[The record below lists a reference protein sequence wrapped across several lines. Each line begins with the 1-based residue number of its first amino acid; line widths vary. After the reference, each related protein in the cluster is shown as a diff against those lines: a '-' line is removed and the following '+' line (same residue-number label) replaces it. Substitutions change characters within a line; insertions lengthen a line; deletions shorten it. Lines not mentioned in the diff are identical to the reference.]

1 MIDND
6 VTYDLNSRRGHL
18 TYLRYIGCTFII
30 VIDRVDG
37 GKGEYGEGG
46 RLFWVVGK
54 SPSGSLS
61 MMKGNALTFMMIPR
75 SMIGHLF
82 VTHRS
87 NNTE

>member
-1 MIDND
+1 MNALGQVIDNN
-6 VTYDLNSRRGHL
+6 VSYDLKIEERGHI
-18 TYLRYIGCTFII
+18 TYVRYIGIGRTFII
-30 VIDRVDG
+30 VIDRGGWRDG
-37 GKGEYGEGG
+37 GICGG
-46 RLFWVVGK
+46 LFWVVGK

-61 MMKGNALTFMMIPR
+61 MMIPR

>member
-1 MIDND
+1 VIDND
-6 VTYDLNSRRGHL
+6 VTYDLNIEERAHL

-30 VIDRVDG
+30 IIDRVDG
-37 GKGEYGEGG
+37 GKGEYGGG
-46 RLFWVVGK
+46 GFWVVGK

-61 MMKGNALTFMMIPR
+61 MMKGNALTSMMIPR